1 MDMQPGQGLM
11 PHTDSVA
18 EQPQQSV
25 VNAPPATVPMS
36 EQLGTVALGYTPL
49 PPAAQAS
56 TQQVAP
62 LALDTNT
69 APEVQDDDLRY
80 AQEADRANAK
90 WQLPEDI
97 SWTASEFIEHPKD
110 ASWYGLLVLVGLS
123 LAAVG
128 YLVTKDVISTGVII
142 IVAAM
147 FGFYAG
153 HKPRTQQ
160 YHLSPQGLQI
170 GAKVYNFQG
179 FKNFSVTEEGA
190 ITNIAFIPLKRFA
203 PPLAIYVSTDLE
215 ERVLDYLSLFLP
227 FEQRHADPIEG
238 LLRRIRF

>member
-1 MDMQPGQGLM
+1 M
-11 PHTDSVA
+11 PDTDAVS
-18 EQPQQSV
+18 EQPQQPATNTS
-25 VNAPPATVPMS
+25 PATVLAPG
-36 EQLGTVALGYTPL
+36 QLGTVALANTPPL
-49 PPAAQAS
+49 PPAQTS
-56 TQQVAP
+56 TQQAAP
-62 LALDTNT
+62 PTPATT
-69 APEVQDDDLRY
+69 RTFEAQDDSWQY
-80 AQEADRANAK
+80 GQETDRTDAK

-110 ASWYGLLVLVGLS
+110 ASWYGLLALIGLS

-142 IVAAM
+142 IVAIM

-170 GAKVYNFQG
+170 GPKEYNFQG

-190 ITNIAFIPLKRFA
+190 ITNISFIPLKRFA
-203 PPLAIYVSTDLE
+203 PPLAIYVSRDLE
-215 ERVLDYLSLFLP
+215 ERVIDYLSLFLP